1 MKKNLP
7 VTGRECPFAS
17 SANILSTTDLKG
29 AITYVNDDF
38 VDISGFDRDELLGRN
53 HNIIRHPDM
62 PPEAFRELWA
72 CLKAGRPWMGMVK
85 NRCKNGDHY
94 WVSAY
99 VMPIRREGR
108 IAEYQSVRTRPHRD
122 LVHRAEA
129 VYARI
134 MAGHTPLALR
144 LPRLAMRWLLPLGV
158 LLAAP
163 VALLALL
170 PLGAA
175 SGGVA
180 LGLAVAALAG
190 GLAAAGLTAPLSGLR
205 TRAREVAHNPLG
217 QYVYTRRMDEYGEI
231 EFALRMLAAET
242 GAAVGRVADA
252 AVHLSGHADGMVAA
266 VRSTREGILRQQAET
281 DQVATAVNEMTAS
294 VQEVA
299 RNAQHAADAAHAAA
313 GSSEDGSGVV
323 KEAGEA
329 IGELAREV
337 ERAAS
342 VIQELEGSTGEI
354 GAVLDVIRGI
364 AEQTNML
371 ALNASIEA
379 ARAGE
384 HGKGFAVVADEVRG
398 LASRTHESTQKIRDT
413 IERLQEAA
421 HSSAEVMQR
430 GRGQADHSVQQSREA
445 ACSLEAIAER
455 VSAITDMSARIAAAV
470 DQQST
475 ASEDINQSVTRIRE
489 HADSNAQDSERI
501 EQAVTGVAGLSGDLR
516 VLAKQFWDRI
526 GKD

>member
-7 VTGRECPFAS
+7 VTGRERSFAS

-38 VDISGFDRDELLGRN
+38 VEISGFERDELLGRN
-53 HNIIRHPDM
+53 HNVIRHPEM

-99 VMPIRREGR
+99 VMPIRKEGR
-108 IAEYQSVRTRPHRD
+108 IEEYQSVRTRPSRE
-122 LVHRAEA
+122 LVERAETA
-129 VYARI
+129 YARL
-134 MAGHTPLALR
+134 MAGGRPLALR
-144 LPRLAMRWLLPLGV
+144 LPPVPARWLLPLGV
-158 LLAAP
+158 PLAAL
-163 VALLALL
+163 AILLLFWA
-170 PLGAA
+170 LGAT
-175 SGGVA
+175 SMGLA
-180 LGLAVAALAG
+180 LGLGVAAVAGTAASASLTASLG
-190 GLAAAGLTAPLSGLR
+190 GLHA
-205 TRAREVAHNPLG
+205 RAREIAHNPLG
-217 QYVYTRRMDEYGEI
+217 QYIYTRRMDAYGEI

-252 AVHLSGHADGMVAA
+252 ADHLSAHAEGMVAT
-266 VRSTREGILRQQAET
+266 VRSTRDGILHQQAET

-299 RNAQHAADAAHAAA
+299 RNAQHAAEAGHAAA
-313 GSSEDGSGVV
+313 QSSDAGRQVV
-323 KEAGEA
+323 KTAGEA
-329 IGELAREV
+329 ISELAREV

-342 VIQELEGSTGEI
+342 VIQELDGNTGEI

-371 ALNASIEA
+371 ALNAAIEA

-384 HGKGFAVVADEVRG
+384 HGRGFAVVADEVRG
-398 LASRTHESTQKIRDT
+398 LASRTHESTQEIRNT
-413 IERLQEAA
+413 IEKLQQASR
-421 HSSAEVMQR
+421 SSGEVMQR
-430 GRGQADHSVQQSREA
+430 GRRQAEHSVQQAREA
-445 ACSLEAIAER
+445 ARSLEAIAER
-455 VSAITDMSARIAAAV
+455 VTAITDMSARIAAAV

-475 ASEDINQSVTRIRE
+475 ASEDVNQSVTRIRE
-489 HADSNAQDSERI
+489 HADSNARDSERI
-501 EQAVTGVAGLSGDLR
+501 EQAVGGVAELSGELR

>member
-7 VTGRECPFAS
+7 VTGRERPFAS

-38 VDISGFDRDELLGRN
+38 VDISGFERDELLGRN
-53 HNIIRHPDM
+53 HNVIRHPDM

-99 VMPIRREGR
+99 VMPIRRDGR
-108 IAEYQSVRTRPHRD
+108 VAEYQSVRTRPHRD
-122 LVHRAEA
+122 LVARAES
-129 VYARI
+129 VYGRI

-144 LPRLAMRWLLPLGV
+144 LPKRAMRWLLPCGV

-163 VALLALL
+163 VALLGLL
-170 PLGAA
+170 PFGAA
-175 SGGVA
+175 SAGVA
-180 LGLAVAALAG
+180 LGVGVAALAG
-190 GLAAAGLTAPLSGLR
+190 GLATAGVMAPLTGLR
-205 TRAREVAHNPLG
+205 ARARDVAHNPLG

-231 EFALRMLAAET
+231 EFALRMLASET

-252 AVHLSGHADGMVAA
+252 ADQVSKQADGMVAA
-266 VRSTREGILRQQAET
+266 VRSTREGILQQQAET

-313 GSSEDGSGVV
+313 DSSEDGSGVV

-329 IGELAREV
+329 IGELARQV

-384 HGKGFAVVADEVRG
+384 HGKGFAVVADEVRS

-413 IERLQEAA
+413 IERLQQAA

-430 GRGQADHSVQQSREA
+430 GRGQADHSVQQAREA
-445 ACSLEAIAER
+445 ARSLEAIAER

-489 HADSNAQDSERI
+489 HADSNAEDSERI